1 MRKKYEFAKKIVQA
15 AGDFLRE
22 QSASDCQ
29 VETKTSPT
37 DLVTQLDKQVQ
48 ATLIQQIKVQYPQ
61 DNFLAEEG
69 NMHHPYD
76 QGNVWIIDPID
87 GTNNFVGQG
96 RDYAVMLA
104 YLENGQGKFAVIY
117 DVARSEM
124 LHGGGDFEVEIND
137 SPLGTP
143 IPQDLSRSL
152 VAMNSGMYADNEAGL
167 ADLARQS
174 LGLRIYGSAAISFSR
189 VLQGGLLFYVSYLHP
204 WDYAAAGVLGQKLG
218 FKLLTLEG
226 RKPTYQGSEKVMLIH
241 ESRLSLM
248 DTVFNQEVQP

>member
-22 QSASDCQ
+22 QSASDCDIK
-29 VETKTSPT
+29 TKSSPT
-37 DLVTQLDKQVQ
+37 DLVTELDRKVQ
-48 ATLIQQIKVQYPQ
+48 AGLIKQIKAHYPR
-61 DNFLAEEG
+61 DFFLAEEDD
-69 NMHHPYD
+69 MRHPYN

-104 YLENGQGKFAVIY
+104 YFEEGRGKFAVIY
-117 DVARSEM
+117 DVARAEM
-124 LHGGGDFEVEIND
+124 LHGGGDFEVELNGRSLKVQ
-137 SPLGTP
+137 SPQVLN
-143 IPQDLSRSL
+143 RSL
-152 VAMNSGMYADNEAGL
+152 VAMNSGMYAENEAGL
-167 ADLARQS
+167 ADLARAS

-189 VLQGGLLFYVSYLHP
+189 VLQGGLLFYVSSLMP
-204 WDYAAAGVLGQKLG
+204 WDYAAAGVLGDKLG